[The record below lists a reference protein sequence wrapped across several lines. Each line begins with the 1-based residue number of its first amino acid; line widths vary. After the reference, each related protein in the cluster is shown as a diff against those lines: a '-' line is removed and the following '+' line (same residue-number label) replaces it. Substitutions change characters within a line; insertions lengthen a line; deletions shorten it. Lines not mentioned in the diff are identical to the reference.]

1 MDGCGV
7 VVGRCG
13 SSRVLVTTIVE
24 GPSKLKCFGTVA
36 STLENHYETLNK
48 IVSER

>member
-13 SSRVLVTTIVE
+13 SFRVLVTTIVE

-36 STLENHYETLNK
+36 STLKNVEKSL
-48 IVSER
+48 